1 MLNLNTITKEDF
13 VNELLLSEDLSDFYS
28 QNEETLLSLE
38 FDFEEMKQKFEMWLQ
53 ENCDIHPKLP
63 LILLI

>member
-13 VNELLLSEDLSDFYS
+13 VNELLLSDDLSDFYS

-53 ENCDIHPKLP
+53 ENCDKIEYCEA
-63 LILLI
+63 